1 VPLTGETTL
10 FVYDASGKMV
20 AEYSTIVTPPSEA
33 KVSYLTNDHPG
44 SPRVIT
50 DQNGQVVSRRDFH
63 PFGEEIYT
71 AQRTQ
76 GLNYAGDTVRQK
88 FTSYER
94 DIESNLDFA
103 QARYYSNQHGR
114 FTSVDPL
121 MASARASN
129 PKTWNR
135 YTYALNN
142 PLKYIDPDGMDVQVL
157 DEKAQ
162 DYLLKTLP
170 KEIRDKVKAQID
182 KDGKLKKGS
191 LDKIKSKD
199 QNFLDLKTMV
209 NDKSI
214 TEVMTA
220 TEAIGNGINTGK
232 FHQRTAEEN
241 KEYDIQNYMK
251 NFNVSREEAE
261 AFFKEQGTTWT
272 ETAVYGYTLN
282 PSESPSGNLRVV
294 ITDRTGEGATISEE
308 EAVVTTGH
316 ELYGHAL
323 RYMQGKPYLHK
334 QVPESV
340 FEVIEE
346 RTRKNYQN
354 GEKKVNT
361 PKNIKP
367 NN

>member
-1 VPLTGETTL
+1 MGETTL
-10 FVYDASGKMV
+10 FVYDASGKVV

-33 KVSYLTNDHPG
+33 KVSYLTTDNLG
-44 SPRVIT
+44 TPRINT
-50 DQNGQVVSRRDFH
+50 DQNGNITARHDYY

-76 GLNYAGDTVRQK
+76 GLGYVGDTVRQK

-209 NDKSI
+209 NHKEL
-214 TEVMTA
+214 TEVA
-220 TEAIGNGINTGK
+220 TGTTGQLGVA
-232 FHQRTAEEN
+232 FFERTVGEQRE
-241 KEYDIQNYMK
+241 KDIQDYMK
-251 NFNVSREEAE
+251 NNNVSREEAE
-261 AFFKEQGTTWT
+261 KIIGPVQG
-272 ETAVYGYTLN
+272 N
-282 PSESPSGNLRVV
+282 PSDIMAYYGQTFSPNGENDTPKSPSGNLRIVV
-294 ITDRTGEGATISEE
+294 TDRTGEASRVSEE
-308 EAVVTTGH
+308 TAVFTMAH
-316 ELYGHAL
+316 ELYGHGL
-323 RYMQGKPYLHK
+323 LFRQGNKNWGGHGPI
-334 QVPESV
+334 
-340 FEVIEE
+340 FDRIEQ
-346 RTRKNYQN
+346 RTINNYRLGEQQKNSPQ
-354 GEKKVNT
+354 
-361 PKNIKP
+361 NIKP
-367 NN
+367 KQ